1 VPQVSSLEET
11 RILRSNIGGR
21 VGLLVS
27 SGKAYYA
34 LVTEL
39 KRRGIK
45 YVPLLP
51 SRPVPLDVGIVVV
64 ASECSGSD
72 AIQGRTVIAFR
83 EDSNARGVADKVVI
97 LLQGRRRFKELA
109 IGIDPGKHIGLAVL
123 GDAVVLDTR
132 TYTDQKRIVE
142 DVSSILS
149 SFPFDRSVVKIGSG
163 AEEYGGKLRSDL
175 DSTLSGETEIQ
186 LVEESGTTTGSI
198 SHGGEV
204 FSGNIV
210 SAIRIALREGKK
222 MDRGNDARHAKG
234 GPRIAS
240 GRSGL
245 GHHSIGPHLGS
256 RAC

>member
-1 VPQVSSLEET
+1 VSSLAET
-11 RILRSNIGGR
+11 RIQRSSIAGR

-39 KRRGIK
+39 TRRGIK
-45 YVPLLP
+45 YAPLLP
-51 SRPVPLDVGIVVV
+51 SKPVPLDVGIVVN
-64 ASECSGSD
+64 EGSD
-72 AIQGRTVIAFR
+72 SEAIRGRTVIGFR
-83 EDSNARGVADKVVI
+83 EDSSPKRVVDEVVI

-109 IGIDPGKHIGLAVL
+109 IGIDPGKQTGLAVL

-132 TYTDQKRIVE
+132 TYTDQNSIVE
-142 DVSSILS
+142 DVAIILASS
-149 SFPFDRSVVKIGSG
+149 PFERSVVKIGSG
-163 AEEYGGKLRSDL
+163 AEEYSSKLRSDL

-210 SAIRIALREGKK
+210 SAIRIALRLGKK
-222 MDRGNDARHAKG
+222 IQRGN
-234 GPRIAS
+234 
-240 GRSGL
+240 
-245 GHHSIGPHLGS
+245 
-256 RAC
+256 

>member
-1 VPQVSSLEET
+1 VSSLAET
-11 RILRSNIGGR
+11 RIQRSNIAGR

-39 KRRGIK
+39 TRRGIK
-45 YVPLLP
+45 YAPLLP

-64 ASECSGSD
+64 NEGSD
-72 AIQGRTVIAFR
+72 SEAIRGRTVIEFR
-83 EDSNARGVADKVVI
+83 EDSSPKRVVDEVVV

-109 IGIDPGKHIGLAVL
+109 IGIDPGKQTGLAVL

-132 TYTDQKRIVE
+132 TYTDQNSIVE
-142 DVSSILS
+142 DVAIILA
-149 SFPFDRSVVKIGSG
+149 SFPFERSVVKIGSG
-163 AEEYGGKLRSDL
+163 AEEYSGRLRSDL

-210 SAIRIALREGKK
+210 SAIRIALRLGKK
-222 MDRGNDARHAKG
+222 IQRGN
-234 GPRIAS
+234 
-240 GRSGL
+240 
-245 GHHSIGPHLGS
+245 
-256 RAC
+256 